1 MVRWTAEPRV
11 SPDLFP
17 LRRYGQFEDALN
29 RITVDPLSALLITLA
44 GDLPGSLI
52 GSEQVTVRPCPPEQA
67 PVRSQV
73 PRDAVSGALFGTG
86 IVTRLPRQ

>member
-17 LRRYGQFEDALN
+17 LRWYGQFEDALN
-29 RITVDPLSALLITLA
+29 RNTVDPLSALLITLA

-52 GSEQVTVRPCPPEQA
+52 GREQVTVRLPPELA
-67 PVRSQV
+67 PARSQV
-73 PRDAVSGALFGTG
+73 PRDAVSGALLGMG